1 MRILR
6 TKSSGVV
13 GGLQSWLSGAIAWG
27 MLTMLFGG
35 AAWGQESS
43 SRPEGGSQSAADA
56 AGAAA
61 GTDAPAARTLPTASG
76 PGGALRDVLLA
87 ACSQDGGGFSR
98 FLTAR
103 SKQSFERLTPAARVA
118 LMKRFVLLN
127 VPGRGTATANAPDR
141 PVVRCETPDVTT
153 EMSIGGA
160 DVRDNVAF
168 LPLQIRDAGDSSG
181 TSVRQVNMGMVREDG
196 QWRLLSLGLLLLDLP
211 ALEVEWDSAEAD
223 ANESTAFDNLKKLAE
238 AVETY
243 RRTYSSL
250 PESLANLGPAPPAAP
265 AKPAATAKNAPATPA
280 TTHEAAGLVDGDL
293 ASGSKDGYVF
303 RIVIAGASALGAPAK
318 YELAATPS
326 AYGRTGK
333 KSFFR
338 DSDGTFHAGDHQG
351 AVGSK
356 SDPIVR

>member
-1 MRILR
+1 MRFLR
-6 TKSSGVV
+6 ANFPGTGPVKRLLRAAVV
-13 GGLQSWLSGAIAWG
+13 
-27 MLTMLFGG
+27 FGIVVMFFG
-35 AAWGQESS
+35 RAAWGQESS
-43 SRPEGGSQSAADA
+43 SRPEGVNESATDA
-56 AGAAA
+56 AVGANAAA
-61 GTDAPAARTLPTASG
+61 VGAPVSATGPSGT
-76 PGGALRDVLLA
+76 LRDVLLA

-103 SKQSFERLTPAARVA
+103 SKEAFERLTPAARVA

-127 VPGRGTATANAPDR
+127 VPGRGTATANAPER

-168 LPLQIRDAGDSSG
+168 MPLQIRDANDSTG
-181 TSVRQVNMGMVREDG
+181 TSVRQVNMGMVREGG

-223 ANESTAFDNLKKLAE
+223 ANEGTALDNLKKLAE
-238 AVETY
+238 AVEAY
-243 RRTYSSL
+243 RRTYASL
-250 PESLANLGPAPPAAP
+250 PESLANLGLAPPVASTKTGAAKSTP
-265 AKPAATAKNAPATPA
+265 GTPAAS
-280 TTHEAAGLVDGDL
+280 HEAAGLVDADL

-326 AYGRTGK
+326 VYGRTGK

-338 DSDGTFHAGDHQG
+338 DSEGGYHAGDHQG
-351 AVGSK
+351 AVGSR
-356 SDPIVR
+356 SDPAVQ

>member
-1 MRILR
+1 MRFLR
-6 TKSSGVV
+6 ANSF
-13 GGLQSWLSGAIAWG
+13 GGGQGERYLRAAIVFG
-27 MLTMLFGG
+27 MLAMLFGRSI
-35 AAWGQESS
+35 WGQESS
-43 SRPEGGSQSAADA
+43 SRPEGVDQSTTSAAT
-56 AGAAA
+56 GVN
-61 GTDAPAARTLPTASG
+61 APAAEAVLTAMG
-76 PGGALRDVLLA
+76 PSGALRDVLIA

-103 SKQSFERLTPAARVA
+103 SKKSFERLTPAARVA

-127 VPGRGTATANAPDR
+127 VPGRGSAAENAPDR
-141 PVVRCETPDVTT
+141 PVVRCETPEVTT

-168 LPLQIRDAGDSSG
+168 MPLQIRDANDSSG
-181 TSVRQVNMGMVREDG
+181 ASVRQVNMGMVREDG

-238 AVETY
+238 AVESY

-250 PESLANLGPAPPAAP
+250 PESLTNLGPVPPA
-265 AKPAATAKNAPATPA
+265 PAAKTGAAKSTSAIPAA
-280 TTHEAAGLVDGDL
+280 THEAAGLVDGDL

-338 DSDGTFHAGDHQG
+338 DSDGGYHAGDHQG
-351 AVGSK
+351 AVGSR
-356 SDPIVR
+356 SDSIVQ

>member
-1 MRILR
+1 MRFLR
-6 TKSSGVV
+6 SNFTGASHVKRFLWAAVVFGV
-13 GGLQSWLSGAIAWG
+13 A
-27 MLTMLFGG
+27 MMFFGR
-35 AAWGQESS
+35 AVRGQESS
-43 SRPEGGSQSAADA
+43 SRPAGVNESGT
-56 AGAAA
+56 GAAL
-61 GTDAPAARTLPTASG
+61 GTDPGTARAPVTATG
-76 PGGALRDVLLA
+76 PSGALRDVLLA

-103 SKQSFERLTPAARVA
+103 SKESFERLTPAARVA

-127 VPGRGTATANAPDR
+127 VPGRGTATANAPER

-153 EMSIGGA
+153 EMSIGGV
-160 DVRDNVAF
+160 DVRENVAF
-168 LPLQIRDAGDSSG
+168 MPLQIRDANDASG
-181 TSVRQVNMGMVREDG
+181 TSVHQVNMGMVREAG

-223 ANESTAFDNLKKLAE
+223 ANESTAVDNLKKLAE
-238 AVETY
+238 AVEAY
-243 RRTYSSL
+243 RRTYASL
-250 PESLANLGPAPPAAP
+250 PESLANLGPAPPVAPPKTAAA
-265 AKPAATAKNAPATPA
+265 AKSAPTTPAAS
-280 TTHEAAGLVDGDL
+280 HEAAGLVDGDL

-338 DSDGTFHAGDHQG
+338 DSEGTLHAGDHQG
-351 AVGSK
+351 AVGSRT
-356 SDPIVR
+356 DPAVR

>member
-1 MRILR
+1 MPFLRKNSLVYLFRTLGPALLYTMSVILLA
-6 TKSSGVV
+6 GQVC
-13 GGLQSWLSGAIAWG
+13 
-27 MLTMLFGG
+27 
-35 AAWGQESS
+35 GQESS
-43 SRPEGGSQSAADA
+43 SRPEDQAQSTGAPKSMDA
-56 AGAAA
+56 LA
-61 GTDAPAARTLPTASG
+61 TAARSVEASG
-76 PGGALRDVLLA
+76 PSAALRDVLLA
-87 ACSQDGGGFSR
+87 ACSQDGAGFSR

-103 SKQSFERLTPAARVA
+103 SRQSFERLTPAARVA

-127 VPGRGTATANAPDR
+127 VPGKASASANPAGR

-153 EMSIGGA
+153 EMSLGGA

-168 LPLQIRDAGDSSG
+168 LPMELRDANDS
-181 TSVRQVNMGMVREDG
+181 TNVSVHQVNMGMVREDG

-211 ALEVEWDSAEAD
+211 ALEVEWDSAESD
-223 ANESTAFDNLKKLAE
+223 ANESNALDNLKKLAE
-238 AVETY
+238 AVEVY

-250 PESLANLGPAPPAAP
+250 PESLTNLGPAPAVVPPKAGVAA
-265 AKPAATAKNAPATPA
+265 KSIPATPA
-280 TTHEAAGLVDGDL
+280 ATHEAAGLVDSDL
-293 ASGSKDGYVF
+293 ASGSKDGYIF

-351 AVGSK
+351 AVGSR
-356 SDPIVR
+356 SDPTV

>member
-1 MRILR
+1 MTVLLF
-6 TKSSGVV
+6 SG
-13 GGLQSWLSGAIAWG
+13 QARA
-27 MLTMLFGG
+27 
-35 AAWGQESS
+35 QESS
-43 SRPEGGSQSAADA
+43 SRPDDTAQGRGTGPNLPPNANASTIA
-56 AGAAA
+56 AGPSA
-61 GTDAPAARTLPTASG
+61 
-76 PGGALRDVLLA
+76 ALRDVLLA

-103 SKQSFERLTPAARVA
+103 SKQSFDRLTPAARVA

-127 VPGRGTATANAPDR
+127 VPGKASASANPAGR
-141 PVVRCETPDVTT
+141 PMVHCETPDVTT

-168 LPLQIRDAGDSSG
+168 MPMELRDANDS
-181 TSVRQVNMGMVREDG
+181 TNVSVHQVNMGMVREDG

-223 ANESTAFDNLKKLAE
+223 ANESTALDNLKTLAD
-238 AVETY
+238 AVEAY

-250 PESLANLGPAPPAAP
+250 PESLTNLGPAPAA
-265 AKPAATAKNAPATPA
+265 AATKTGAAKNAPAIA
-280 TTHEAAGLVDGDL
+280 AATHEAAGLVAADL

-303 RIVIAGASALGAPAK
+303 RIVIAGDSALGAPAK

-338 DSDGTFHAGDHQG
+338 DIDGVFHAGDHQG
-351 AVGSK
+351 AVGGK
-356 SDPIVR
+356 SDPRIQ

>member
-1 MRILR
+1 M
-6 TKSSGVV
+6 
-13 GGLQSWLSGAIAWG
+13 
-27 MLTMLFGG
+27 
-35 AAWGQESS
+35 
-43 SRPEGGSQSAADA
+43 
-56 AGAAA
+56 
-61 GTDAPAARTLPTASG
+61 DAPAARTLPMAGG

-103 SKQSFERLTPAARVA
+103 SKASFERLTPAARVA

-168 LPLQIRDAGDSSG
+168 MPLQIRDAGDLTG

-223 ANESTAFDNLKKLAE
+223 ANESNALDNLKKLAE

-250 PESLANLGPAPPAAP
+250 PESLKNLGPAPPA
-265 AKPAATAKNAPATPA
+265 PAAKTGAAKSASAIPAA
-280 TTHEAAGLVDGDL
+280 THEAAGLLDGDL

-338 DSDGTFHAGDHQG
+338 DSEGTFHAGDHQG

-356 SDPIVR
+356 SDPTVP